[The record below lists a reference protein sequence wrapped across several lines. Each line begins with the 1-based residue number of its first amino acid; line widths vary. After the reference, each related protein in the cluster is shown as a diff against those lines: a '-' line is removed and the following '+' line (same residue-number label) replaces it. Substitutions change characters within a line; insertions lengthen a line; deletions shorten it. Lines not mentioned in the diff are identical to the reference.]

1 MRINYYIILKVLVL
15 DGSRLEKKNLRSEI
29 LRKFDIDISDG
40 VLYPLIDGLIDDG
53 ILRIMS
59 ILNEV
64 QEVIDAL
71 KGYDDDFDV
80 DEAEIQMKLMMIREE
95 IAELPLIIEK

>member
-1 MRINYYIILKVLVL
+1 
-15 DGSRLEKKNLRSEI
+15 
-29 LRKFDIDISDG
+29 
-40 VLYPLIDGLIDDG
+40 
-53 ILRIMS
+53 MS

-80 DEAEIQMKLMMIREE
+80 DEAEIQMKLRVIREE